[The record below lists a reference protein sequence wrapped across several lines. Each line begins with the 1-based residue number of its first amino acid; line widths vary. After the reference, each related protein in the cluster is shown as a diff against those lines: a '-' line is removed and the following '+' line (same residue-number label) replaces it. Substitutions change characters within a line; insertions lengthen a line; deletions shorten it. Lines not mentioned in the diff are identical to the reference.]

1 MYKPWGEIYH
11 LITIKLI
18 KNYLINYKFILNYDQ
33 LVPKNIY
40 KQPKGQPESDKN
52 LSKTTK
58 IFQEGF
64 ANKIFYQ
71 LVFTNCTF
79 VALATKMYSFH
90 EYKTLQN
97 FFENIILWFS
107 HLQLGMLQQKEI
119 L

>member
-64 ANKIFYQ
+64 ANKIFCQ
-71 LVFTNCTF
+71 LVFTNYTL
-79 VALATKMYSFH
+79 VALATKMHSFH

-107 HLQLGMLQQKEI
+107 HLQQGILLQKEI